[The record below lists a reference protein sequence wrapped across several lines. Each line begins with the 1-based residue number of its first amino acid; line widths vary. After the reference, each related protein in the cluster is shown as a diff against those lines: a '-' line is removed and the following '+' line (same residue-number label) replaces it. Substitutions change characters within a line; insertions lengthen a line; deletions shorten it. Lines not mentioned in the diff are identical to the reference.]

1 MPRQERVQ
9 SEHDATV
16 TVRLIALVAG
26 SSLEMDPL
34 LFVPGKQWE
43 EMKNSAD
50 QINMQTLKTLPNKSH
65 LSVKHLYWD
74 KSWSLCQKILNL

>member
-1 MPRQERVQ
+1 
-9 SEHDATV
+9 
-16 TVRLIALVAG
+16 
-26 SSLEMDPL
+26 MDPL